1 MQDRPTAAELL
12 DAVRE
17 FLADEIMPLLI
28 DRRTRFRALV
38 AVNALKILQRE
49 AEEETQ
55 HIRDEACALRV
66 LLNSDAPLPD
76 DADAQRQ
83 LVLDLNAELASRIR
97 GGRPPARTAE
107 HLRRVGFAKLAVA
120 NPEYLR
126 RYGS

>member
-17 FLADEIMPLLI
+17 FLADEIVPNLS
-28 DRRTRFRALV
+28 DHRTRFRTLV
-38 AVNALKILQRE
+38 AVNALTILQRE

-55 HIRDEACALRV
+55 HIRDEASALRV

-76 DADAQRQ
+76 DAGAQRQ

-107 HLRRVGFAKLAVA
+107 HLRRVATAKLAVA
-120 NPEYLR
+120 SPEYLR

>member
-17 FLADEIMPLLI
+17 FLEDEIAAPA
-28 DRRTRFRALV
+28 DRPQDALSHAV

-55 HIRDEACALRV
+55 HVRDEACALRV

-107 HLRRVGFAKLAVA
+107 HLRRVVTAKLAVA

>member
-17 FLADEIMPLLI
+17 FLEDEIAPVLV

-49 AEEETQ
+49 AEEEAQ
-55 HIRDEACALRV
+55 HIRDEACALRA

-76 DADAQRQ
+76 DLDGQRQ
-83 LVLDLNAELASRIR
+83 LVLDLNAELASLIR
-97 GGRPPARTAE
+97 GGRPPAGTAE
-107 HLRRVGFAKLAVA
+107 HLRRVGTAKLAVA
-120 NPEYLR
+120 SPEYLR
-126 RYGS
+126 SYGS

>member
-17 FLADEIMPLLI
+17 FLADEIVPLLV
-28 DRRTRFRALV
+28 DRRTRFRTLV

-49 AEEETQ
+49 AEEEIQ

-76 DADAQRQ
+76 DADAQRR

-107 HLRRVGFAKLAVA
+107 HLRRVGIAKLAVA
-120 NPEYLR
+120 SPEYLR
-126 RYGS
+126 RHGS

>member
-17 FLADEIMPLLI
+17 FLADEIVPHLI

-55 HIRDEACALRV
+55 HVRDEACALRV

-76 DADAQRQ
+76 DSDAQRQ

-97 GGRPPARTAE
+97 AGRPPARTAE
-107 HLRRVGFAKLAVA
+107 HLRRVVTAKLVVA